1 MRIETERLV
10 IRDLER
16 KDQEQLFKIVWQ
28 KNVVRFMRDWAE
40 NSPNPGSFD
49 GYVDWHQSQKD
60 STDVYESIGFEIF
73 DSYN

>member
-1 MRIETERLV
+1 
-10 IRDLER
+10 
-16 KDQEQLFKIVWQ
+16 
-28 KNVVRFMRDWAE
+28 MRDWAE

-60 STDVYESIGFEIF
+60 STDVYESIGFEIV